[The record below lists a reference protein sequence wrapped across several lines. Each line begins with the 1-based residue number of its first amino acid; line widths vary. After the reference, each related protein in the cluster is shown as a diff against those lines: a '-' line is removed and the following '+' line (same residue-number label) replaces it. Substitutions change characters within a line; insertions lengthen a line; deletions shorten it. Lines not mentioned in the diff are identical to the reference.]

1 MNWASKSTARTLD
14 RQDVIER
21 VLKCAKAGFTVRE
34 LAVEV
39 GISRQ
44 LALYHVKKLVAA
56 KRVAML
62 LEPCAINGQLQ
73 FRVWHP
79 TTLARHYAGQLT
91 MAERVDAYLQ
101 SHAA

>member
-1 MNWASKSTARTLD
+1 MNWASRSTARTLD

-21 VLKCAKAGFTVRE
+21 VLQAARSGLTVRE

-39 GISRQ
+39 GVSRQ

-56 KRVAML
+56 KQIAML

-79 TTLARHYAGQLT
+79 VVLARYYASQLT

>member
-1 MNWASKSTARTLD
+1 MNWASRSTASTLD
-14 RQDVIER
+14 RQDVVER
-21 VLKCAKAGFTVRE
+21 VLRAALSGLTVRE

-56 KRVAML
+56 KRIAMM

-79 TTLARHYAGQLT
+79 TTLARHYASQLT

>member
-1 MNWASKSTARTLD
+1 MNWASRSTARTLD
-14 RQDVIER
+14 RQDMIER
-21 VLKCAKAGFTVRE
+21 VLQCAQKGLTVRE
-34 LAVEV
+34 LAIEV

-56 KRVAML
+56 KQIAML
-62 LEPCAINGQLQ
+62 LEPCEINGQLQ

-79 TTLARHYAGQLT
+79 AALARHYARHLT